1 MSENEQGENML
12 DMAQRNLFTVQ
23 KMYPY
28 IAEDDGMVNIVG
40 YHLQQTV
47 ELALKHYLETHGV
60 KFPFTHDISVLTELI
75 PDSDREIFDEVENMA
90 ANITNMEAKTRYV
103 KNYRL
108 SLRLVDK
115 TLRIAEK
122 LLQDVAAIDDRDKAL
137 AEEEVAELEATENTE
152 GETLTEDAPGA

>member
-12 DMAQRNLFTVQ
+12 DMARRNLFTVR

-28 IAEDDGMVNIVG
+28 IADDDGMVNIVG
-40 YHLQQTV
+40 YHLEQTV
-47 ELALKHYLETHGV
+47 ELALKHYLETHGI
-60 KFPFTHDISVLTELI
+60 KFPFTHDISVLTELV
-75 PDSDREIFDEVENMA
+75 PDIDRETFAEVENMA

-115 TLRIAEK
+115 TLHIAEK
-122 LLQDVAAIDDRDKAL
+122 LLQDIAAIDERDKVI
-137 AEEEVAELEATENTE
+137 AEEEADANDNTSE
-152 GETLTEDAPGA
+152 FHSQEVKKDDN